1 ENKPT
6 ETYGLC
12 RLKNRDIRK
21 LIVKDRKRPETN
33 LNMATIDVRQDVFT
47 AQEKG
52 KELEKRFSELRE
64 ILKAKLDE
72 LSRHDLTVKWLSS
85 QEQIYWDQ
93 KQELTEQLKTL
104 REAEREHVTT
114 YERDRLSWCEKMS
127 GLAERYGL
135 RGAGR
140 ETRHTE
146 QRQQLHQL
154 REEMGALQAGK
165 WSCCNV
171 RGRYTHSGIGREMRG
186 TKQRQQLHQL
196 REEMGALQAGKWSC
210 CNVRGRYTHS
220 GIGREMRGS
229 KQRQQLHQLREEMG
243 ALQAELQAY
252 KEKEAVVVKCREERD
267 KLASSLCTELQMTE
281 DLEAECQSIS
291 DQLNTDQQFIS
302 LQQQLDEEKH
312 RSTVLGSEGTQLQS
326 ELNQLHQ
333 QLWQHQLKQRQQQML
348 QQKQQQQ
355 QQWKHEHNRKVH
367 SGKQHPNTTSNGSA
381 QVSRVTQYGS
391 SCVEIN
397 NEVFSDSD
405 DLLDSQGH
413 LTEGQL
419 QVTRNNG
426 DYIHS
431 LNSNVSGNC
440 EVESLD
446 DPMLAESGHC
456 DEAGSKGQGQTS
468 GIDGFKDGLEKDE
481 TTETTKRR
489 IFRSFRKL

>member
-1 ENKPT
+1 
-6 ETYGLC
+6 
-12 RLKNRDIRK
+12 
-21 LIVKDRKRPETN
+21 
-33 LNMATIDVRQDVFT
+33 MATIDGLFEQIIHSEKVAHQRKTLLQELRQDVFT

-85 QEQIYWDQ
+85 QEQIYRDQ
-93 KQELTEQLKTL
+93 KQELTEQLQTL

-135 RGAGR
+135 SGAGR

-154 REEMGALQAGK
+154 M
-165 WSCCNV
+165 
-171 RGRYTHSGIGREMRG
+171 
-186 TKQRQQLHQL
+186 
-196 REEMGALQAGKWSC
+196 
-210 CNVRGRYTHS
+210 
-220 GIGREMRGS
+220 
-229 KQRQQLHQLREEMG
+229 EEMG

-267 KLASSLCTELQMTE
+267 SVRTKLEKLQEDNKKLASSLCTELQMTE

-291 DQLNTDQQFIS
+291 DHLNTDQQFIS